1 MSAPIRM
8 MTSITSVMMIIIGVF
23 FLFFNTSLDDQRSS
37 TIRQIATVNLNRKA
51 VRKLPTTNTQ
61 TNQKILSHYSLS
73 NEDKLTGGWSASDTV
88 TEYEN
93 AVWKQLYS
101 KFGDKLSQN
110 VAQASQLKATYNG
123 YQATSRIRT
132 WSLNGVSKG
141 TVIFSYLYKSSLDDV
156 YAVKVQ
162 TMVSGRPYTVNLA
175 IIHDTTNNNFGN
187 YSGSPLIDTP
197 AGTMSPEDHKSGA
210 SVAKTYTTDTGYNVI
225 WDSEF
230 VQKLKYGMDHIKLT
244 YTFNQSGQAV
254 YIPSSLKE
262 IYSNSS
268 STDMPVKIMQADAS
282 NVPFTVAASQISIKN
297 GTKTNPASTIVVT
310 LTKEQSQK
318 FFNINF
324 NSQQKML
331 FRVYTHITNAQV
343 TSDYASAQAKLDT
356 LDSSNNVIQ
365 TQTADAS
372 KVRITPFGIQP
383 IDTGMSLSNA
393 TATLT
398 HFVNK
403 LYVTGDSSSTT
414 NNSLAQAQYAFA
426 NDANNIYIP
435 NK

>member
-1 MSAPIRM
+1 
-8 MTSITSVMMIIIGVF
+8 
-23 FLFFNTSLDDQRSS
+23 
-37 TIRQIATVNLNRKA
+37 
-51 VRKLPTTNTQ
+51 
-61 TNQKILSHYSLS
+61 
-73 NEDKLTGGWSASDTV
+73 
-88 TEYEN
+88 
-93 AVWKQLYS
+93 
-101 KFGDKLSQN
+101 
-110 VAQASQLKATYNG
+110 
-123 YQATSRIRT
+123 
-132 WSLNGVSKG
+132 
-141 TVIFSYLYKSSLDDV
+141 
-156 YAVKVQ
+156 
-162 TMVSGRPYTVNLA
+162 MVSGRPYTVNLA

-197 AGTMSPEDHKSGA
+197 TGTMSSEDHKSGA